1 MVEEIWVD
9 IKGYEGLYQVSN
21 LGRVK
26 SLERID
32 SLGHKRKEKIFKPQ
46 KNKGYLRVSLWKDGK
61 GKKYSIHR
69 LVAIAFIP
77 NPDNLPEVN
86 HKDENKFNNNVDNLE
101 WCTVAYN
108 NTYGT
113 RIQRFSESH
122 KGKERSEE
130 SKKKMSESHKG
141 KHHSDETRRKISESH
156 KGENHPIYGKGEPV
170 YCLELDKTYPNA
182 KQCAEE
188 LGLWAESIRAVCKG
202 KYKQT
207 GGYHFYY
214 VEDILYKN

>member
-1 MVEEIWVD
+1 MEIWKP
-9 IKGYEGLYQVSN
+9 IKDYEGLYQVSN

-32 SLGHKRKEKIFKPQ
+32 SLGHKRKEKIFKPR
-46 KNKGYLRVSLWKDGK
+46 KDKYGYLRVSLWKDGK
-61 GKKYSIHR
+61 GKMVSIHR
-69 LVAIAFIP
+69 LVAIHFIP

-86 HKDENKFNNNVDNLE
+86 HKDENKENNTLSNLE
-101 WCTVAYN
+101 WCDRKYN
-108 NTYGT
+108 NNYGT

-122 KGKERSEE
+122 KGKHHTEETKKKISEAKQGKPISEE
-130 SKKKMSESHKG
+130 VKKKMSESHKG
-141 KHHSDETRRKISESH
+141 
-156 KGENHPIYGKGEPV
+156 ENNPNYGTGKPIYCMETN
-170 YCLELDKTYPNA
+170 KTYPNA
-182 KQCAEE
+182 SQCAEE

-214 VEDILYKN
+214 KEDILYMN